1 MSSLDWEDAM
11 QKRDPEPAEREWY
24 SHRQTGDRGWLVERD
39 GRKMVHLDR
48 KDQGG
53 FEELRPFDE
62 NSWEKR
68 VEPKVLIRNQ
78 AAQIAWAADR
88 QLMQF
93 LGKPQEAKMKWLELH
108 ENKRI
113 AWVARGPGTTGARQR
128 LFDAIMGSLER
139 ITEKQ

>member
-1 MSSLDWEDAM
+1 MSFGDE
-11 QKRDPEPAEREWY
+11 EVGERQWY
-24 SHRQTGDRGWLVERD
+24 THRQTGDLGWVVQRD
-39 GRKMVHLDR
+39 GRQMIHLDR

-62 NSWEKR
+62 NSWEKK
-68 VEPKVLIRNQ
+68 VEPKALIRNQ

-93 LGKPQEAKMKWLELH
+93 LGKPQEAKMKWLELP
-108 ENKRI
+108 EQKRI
-113 AWVARGPGTTGARQR
+113 GWVDRGPGTRGARQR
-128 LFDAIMGSLER
+128 LYDAIMASLER